1 MSSVTTPKRFQ
12 QAAIDSAS
20 KVLSS
25 CLSDLEKI
33 RGTTNEQAGRELL
46 FASRG
51 CVLFEAP
58 TGTGKTLMAGNTV
71 ELLSMKHKIIWFWFA
86 PFAGLIDQTMKAI
99 KGEFRNLRIKDPA
112 AERVLETL
120 RSGDVF
126 VTTWQSVAVANTSS
140 RKVRQES
147 ETMMSLDHLIDQAKT
162 LDFHVG
168 AVIDESHHSFRGQT
182 QAFSFFHD
190 ILEPSVAIMATAT
203 PRDHDVED
211 FTRKNGIK
219 KLNRI
224 SVSRANGVE
233 ASLIKKGVKV
243 AVFKTPQAGTEN
255 LINFRQTAIK
265 CGVATHN
272 RLKQQLDDLGLPVT
286 PLLLIQFDKDKE
298 QIEEW
303 LYDLGF
309 DKTNVRTHTADEPD
323 KDLMTLAHDERVEVL
338 LFKMAVATGFDAP
351 RAFTLVSLRTSRDPD
366 FGTQIVG
373 RIMRV
378 DRRLQGVADLPDA
391 LRYGYVFLSHNEAQ
405 TGLSTAAQRINAI
418 KDELADVTDTV
429 AVITVGNE
437 EPVAASTEKGQM
449 PIFIPQDPYQAEPPE
464 FVEPAT
470 ENTWNASLE
479 PDPPAV
485 QQVLGGF
492 ALLLGS
498 PCPGTAST
506 PATPLPGVSQ
516 PSIIGYA
523 YPLRTDI
530 SFPRQFRRAI
540 VSPNQTNLLAE
551 VVSLFRFDDA
561 LINVAQQSATMILME
576 QIEIFDGRKERPETI
591 QAQLAQ
597 KEINEAAQMNLRLAN
612 KDGMLDIKALHGA
625 LEEQLNIEFG
635 RRGLAHLQTKEHLR
649 AGVNKILALRKTALE
664 AAIIE
669 ATKRHIEVQDADPIP
684 NQIMSTTELHPSRFN
699 VYGVY
704 PDDINSWE
712 LAFAQDLDADMTGT
726 VLWWHRNPPRKA
738 YSVGIPL
745 PGQEQQQNFFP
756 DFIVGVN
763 GRALGNGI
771 LLIETKR
778 VLNDEEGNAQAKA
791 QIDHPEYKK
800 VMMLYWER
808 EERWMVVSYDHAQ
821 GKNILDRVWNAG
833 LMMGY

>member
-33 RGTTNEQAGRELL
+33 RGTANEQAGRELL

-86 PFAGLIDQTMKAI
+86 PFAGLIDQTVKAI
-99 KGEFRNLRIKDPA
+99 KGEFRNLRVKDPA
-112 AERVLETL
+112 VERVLETL

-147 ETMMSLDHLIDQAKT
+147 ETMMSLDLLIDQAKT
-162 LDFHVG
+162 LGFHVG

-182 QAFSFFHD
+182 QAFSYFHD

-211 FTRKNGIK
+211 FTKKNGIK

-233 ASLIKKGVKV
+233 ANLIKKGVKV
-243 AVFKTPQAGTEN
+243 AVFKTPQPGTES

-272 RLKQQLDDLGLPVT
+272 KLKELLADQRLPVT

-309 DKTNVRTHTADEPD
+309 DETNVRTHTADEPD

-378 DRRLQGVADLPDA
+378 DRRLQGVAGLPDV

-418 KDELADVTDTV
+418 KDELADVTDPI
-429 AVITVGNE
+429 AVITIGNE
-437 EPVAASTEKGQM
+437 EPVAIQTEKGQM
-449 PIFIPQDPYQAEPPE
+449 PIFVPEDPYQAQAPLE
-464 FVEPAT
+464 FVVPVE
-470 ENTWNASLE
+470 EIEWNASTE
-479 PDPPAV
+479 PPAV
-485 QQVLGGF
+485 QQVISGF
-492 ALLLGS
+492 SLAME
-498 PCPGTAST
+498 PCQFGIPST
-506 PATPLPGVSQ
+506 STISVSGAPQ
-516 PSIIGYA
+516 PSVIGYT

-540 VSPNQTNLLAE
+540 ISPEQANLLAE

-561 LINVAQQSATMILME
+561 LVHVAQQSAAMILME

-597 KEINEAAQMNLRLAN
+597 KEIDKAAQMNLALAN
-612 KDGMLDIKALHGA
+612 KDGILDVRALHDA
-625 LEEQLNIEFG
+625 LEKQLNIEFG
-635 RRGLAHLQTKEHLR
+635 RRGLAHLQTKEQLR

-684 NQIMSTTELHPSRFN
+684 NQIVSTAELHPSRFG

-704 PDDINSWE
+704 PDDLNSWE
-712 LAFAQDLDADMTGT
+712 LAFAQELDADMTGT

-745 PGQEQQQNFFP
+745 PGQNEQQNFFP
-756 DFIVGVN
+756 DIIVGVN
-763 GRALGNGI
+763 DRALGNGI
-771 LLIETKR
+771 LLVETKR
-778 VLNDEEGNAQAKA
+778 VVNDEEGNAQAKA

-833 LMMGY
+833 LMVGY